1 MSILEFN
8 HYGLDKAIDERIEQ
22 SNDIRNEYGAKI
34 FDSEGRLRSYED
46 FPLEQHT
53 LLGIIQY
60 QQEQITDLIYRV
72 EALEKEVE
80 KL

>member
-1 MSILEFN
+1 MSIFEFS
-8 HYGLDKAIDERIEQ
+8 HYGLDKAIDERIEAA
-22 SNDIRNEYGAKI
+22 NDIRNEYGAKI

-60 QQEQITDLIYRV
+60 QQEQITDLLERV

>member
-1 MSILEFN
+1 MSIVEF
-8 HYGLDKAIDERIEQ
+8 HYHELDSAIDKRIEA

-34 FDSEGRLRSYED
+34 FDSEGRLRSYVD